1 MANLIELYGFLDPK
15 RALEVGR
22 QAAFTKK
29 AASAGWKNMEGMR
42 WFPTRFLHSPAFPFT
57 KSRALVRRWVRA

>member
-1 MANLIELYGFLDPK
+1 VAKLIELYGFLDPK

-29 AASAGWKNMEGMR
+29 VASAG
-42 WFPTRFLHSPAFPFT
+42 
-57 KSRALVRRWVRA
+57 